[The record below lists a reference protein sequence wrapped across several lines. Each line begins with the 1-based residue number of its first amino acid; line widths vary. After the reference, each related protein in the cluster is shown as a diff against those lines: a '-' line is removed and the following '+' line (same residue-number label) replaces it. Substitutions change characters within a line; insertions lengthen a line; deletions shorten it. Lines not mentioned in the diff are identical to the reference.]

1 MNVRKVKKY
10 GAEQLEHIR
19 NAVDL
24 DPAIFEKFVQ
34 LTRNEEETLEGERG
48 TLALE
53 KEGKPRP
60 VDAFHYAMYRRAAV
74 DQNGAFPARGIILPL
89 YYLFVGEDDTRPEE
103 EDESA
108 RKKADTLLEQI
119 TILQEKRAADYCE
132 EMKADPAAIL
142 EDLTGY
148 ISKMSKKI
156 FPWISQAGTAPPEP
170 ADYTEA
176 YLNVWGVIID
186 GAAALRLIEAD
197 TEENRDTLHAAIDK
211 AARKLSGQLPPEEG
225 APRFDFPKKI
235 GGADNPFFQAAR
247 NELPGQQ
254 MLNECCLPATLKIG
268 FELSS
273 RNPLADVFRR
283 GGISKKDFD
292 NTYSPAQYKGD
303 KFMAAIEEVEQLKS
317 SLSDRADKLLTS
329 IGAAYISRHP
339 SDNVVYIDFL
349 DYCDKCGYN
358 TGSND
363 LIRKAKQ
370 RIKDDMRD
378 IERLKFTVKRAKGDY
393 ITLHLIGSNGIFSPK
408 KGDPYIMCAIDPAY
422 AHMIN
427 QGQLVN
433 YRRSIYQY
441 TGTPYNVI
449 KKLTEHN
456 FMDSNV
462 LKSTNDILNVKTLI
476 AASGLQE
483 TEWTLKHWRS
493 ELKERLEDALERL
506 HEGGDLK
513 EWEYCKA
520 KKERLTDAEKDNIV
534 NNTYAAYTGL
544 YIRFVLEDTPDD
556 GDRRAKKTQ
565 KEIENAPKKPRKA
578 TKKGKSAKV

>member
-1 MNVRKVKKY
+1 MDKKTLKKY
-10 GAEQLEHIR
+10 GEEQLEHIR
-19 NAVDL
+19 KAVSL
-24 DPAIFEKFVQ
+24 DPVIFADYVKI
-34 LTRNEEETLEGERG
+34 TRDEEALEGESG

-53 KEGKPRP
+53 KEKEPRA
-60 VDAFHYAMYRRAAV
+60 VDAFRYAKYRRAAV
-74 DQNGAFPARGIILPL
+74 DQLGAFPTRGVILPL
-89 YYLFVGEDDTRPEE
+89 YYYLTRDDSDEE
-103 EDESA
+103 A
-108 RKKADTLLEQI
+108 RTKAGALIDQI
-119 TILQEKRAADYCE
+119 GILQDKRAAEYCE
-132 EMKADPAAIL
+132 EMKRDPAAIL
-142 EDLTGY
+142 SDLLGY
-148 ISKMSKKI
+148 IAAIDRSA
-156 FPWISQAGTAPPEP
+156 FPWVCWCVTTAPPEDAGY
-170 ADYTEA
+170 ADTFF
-176 YLNVWGVIID
+176 NIWGIIND
-186 GAAALRLIEAD
+186 GAAALMLIKAD
-197 TEENRDTLHAAIDK
+197 TEENKEKLQAAISE
-211 AARKLSGQLPPEEG
+211 AACRLSGKDPSPDG
-225 APRFDFPKKI
+225 TPRFNFPDQK
-235 GGADNPFFQAAR
+235 GGDNPFFQAAM
-247 NELPGQQ
+247 NEIPGQQ
-254 MLNECCLPATLKIG
+254 MLNECYLPATLKIG

-292 NTYSPAQYKGD
+292 STYSPAQYKGD

-462 LKSTNDILNVKTLI
+462 MKGTNDILNVKTLI

-483 TEWTLKHWRS
+483 TERAKKNWRT

-513 EWEYCKA
+513 DWEYCRA
-520 KKERLTDAEKDNIV
+520 KKERLTDAEKDDIV

-556 GDRRAKKTQ
+556 GDRRAKKAQ
-565 KEIENAPKKPRKA
+565 KEIENAPKKPQKR
-578 TKKGKSAKV
+578 GKVQKCDSEPDNV